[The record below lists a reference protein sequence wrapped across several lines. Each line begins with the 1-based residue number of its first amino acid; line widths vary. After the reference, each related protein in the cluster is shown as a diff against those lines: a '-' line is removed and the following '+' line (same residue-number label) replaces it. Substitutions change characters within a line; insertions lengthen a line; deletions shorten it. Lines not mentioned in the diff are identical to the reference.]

1 MYLLTCC
8 RLGIHTYMALA
19 KCSAEHRRVH
29 SAYLPLHSGLRRL
42 NTGSF
47 PPKEDESSSP
57 ASSFLIGFQV
67 FSWETGGNIHSAID
81 WQKSGKNP
89 MDCQKHS
96 KRQWPP
102 ISYIR
107 FARPVPL
114 SKCLNVA
121 GGPFQ
126 RQSRPVTHWRMRFGN
141 DWSWKLEISTEM
153 WEWLKGL
160 LLNMKWQVKEEFCFP
175 SK

>member
-1 MYLLTCC
+1 MSNLPIVFVDLPNVFVK
-8 RLGIHTYMALA
+8 LA
-19 KCSAEHRRVH
+19 KCSAKHRRGH

-67 FSWETGGNIHSAID
+67 FSWETGGKIQSAID
-81 WQKSGKNP
+81 WQWFSP
-89 MDCQKHS
+89 LDCQKH
-96 KRQWPP
+96 WPP

-107 FARPVPL
+107 FARPIPPDL

-126 RQSRPVTHWRMRFGN
+126 RQSRPVTHWRMGFGN
-141 DWSWKLEISTEM
+141 DWKLGISTEM

-160 LLNMKWQVKEEFCFP
+160 LLNIKWQVKEEFSCP